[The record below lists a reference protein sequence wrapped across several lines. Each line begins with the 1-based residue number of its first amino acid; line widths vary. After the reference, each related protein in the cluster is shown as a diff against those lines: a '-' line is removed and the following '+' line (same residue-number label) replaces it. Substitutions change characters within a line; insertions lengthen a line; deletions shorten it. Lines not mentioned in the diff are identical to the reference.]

1 MDRDMVLKL
10 SAQPAFL
17 LYACARETTKYYRP
31 FISRMGL
38 TYTQYLTMLAL
49 WEYGQMNLKALGET
63 LYLDSGTLTPVLKKL
78 EKKGY
83 ITRERDSRDERNL
96 VLKLT
101 QKGVAFK
108 DPVFEITKEMGAWEP
123 LTWEQNAQLYGLLR
137 RALERYGEKAREK
150 D

>member
-1 MDRDMVLKL
+1 MDRDAVLKL
-10 SAQPAFL
+10 SKQPTFL

-31 FISRMGL
+31 YITRMGL

-49 WEYGQMNLKALGET
+49 WEHGEMNMKALGEA

-83 ITRERDSRDERNL
+83 ITRTRDCRDERNL
-96 VLKLT
+96 ILRLTEKGIALKE
-101 QKGVAFK
+101 
-108 DPVFEITKEMGAWEP
+108 PVFEITKEMAAWEP
-123 LTWEQNAQLYGLLR
+123 LTREQNAELYALLGE
-137 RALERYGEKAREK
+137 ALARYGEKTREK